1 MPKNTENMEATQPKK
16 KDNTALYIVYAAAA
30 YFGVQFLL
38 KPKRAAAATIVTN
51 PVTPDPATNT
61 AYVPEPLPPATVPA
75 GTSVTWKAESFPLR
89 KGMKGAKIKAMQQK
103 LGINA
108 DGAFGNDTETAL
120 LQQYGISTISQA
132 QYQTI
137 VGGQKT
143 KAATPAATGSGIW
156 IAESFPLRKGMKGTS
171 VKALQQKLG
180 VSPDG
185 AFGANT
191 ETALVKKFG
200 VATVSQ
206 TLFRS
211 ITQPVTSTFTNLLET
226 ILPLPA
232 TGKDTSPILKSGSK
246 GQDVYRLQKWLGFK
260 DKKAAK
266 KGELIADSIF
276 GKQTLTAL
284 QKKTGQTFISVG
296 HMNTLM
302 KQMAGMGY
310 AGEVL
315 VTKRPATILD
325 SNLLPHR
332 SVPENTILGTRLMEL
347 TDPQEQKAYT
357 QFKTVD
363 GFHRWVDKDAV

>member
-1 MPKNTENMEATQPKK
+1 MEATQSKK
-16 KDNTALYIVYAAAA
+16 KDDNTALYIVYAAAA
-30 YFGVQFLL
+30 YFGIQFLL
-38 KPKRAAAATIVTN
+38 KPKRAAAATIATY
-51 PVTPDPATNT
+51 PVTPAPATNT
-61 AYVPEPLPPATVPA
+61 AYVPEPLPAATVPDA
-75 GTSVTWKAESFPLR
+75 TPVAWKAEIFPLR

-103 LGINA
+103 LGITA
-108 DGAFGNDTETAL
+108 DGAFGNDTESAL
-120 LQQYGISTISQA
+120 LQQYGVSAISQT

-137 VGGQKT
+137 LGGQT
-143 KAATPAATGSGIW
+143 SKAATPPATGSGTW
-156 IAESFPLRKGMKGTS
+156 IAESFPLRKGMKGAS
-171 VKALQQKLG
+171 VQALQQKLG

-226 ILPLPA
+226 ILLKPA
-232 TGKDTSPILKSGSK
+232 TGKDNSPILKSGSK

-276 GKQTLTAL
+276 GKQTTTAL
-284 QKKTGQTFISVG
+284 QKKTGQTFISVNQ
-296 HMNTLM
+296 MNTLM

-315 VTKRPATILD
+315 VTRRPATILD

-332 SVPENTILGTRLMEL
+332 RVPENTILGTRLMEL
-347 TDPQEQKAYT
+347 TDPQEQRAYT